1 MEVVCAAV
9 LCLQF
14 PTDFLSDSTMQRYQ
28 IAVAVVALFAAG
40 CGVNHINENEA
51 TSGWRVAGEPLQKGQ
66 QQIQEKARNNTGQL
80 ISGETITHSVDCNEG
95 GDVLFSLSV
104 DLQPPSGGGDAGLGA
119 DAGGRVDAGAPPGGM
134 TPQPEVDLTAE
145 YRDCSADGSTMNGWL
160 DISSPQFA
168 EFGQMAGDGEESC
181 DCPEPTPV
189 TYDGHLEFTGK
200 IDGPCTIEMT
210 AEIPPWG
217 QPTYSGNLCGYEAS
231 EQLGQPF

>member
-1 MEVVCAAV
+1 MYHRHQAA
-9 LCLQF
+9 
-14 PTDFLSDSTMQRYQ
+14 
-28 IAVAVVALFAAG
+28 IATFALLVAG

-51 TSGWRVAGEPLQKGQ
+51 TSGWRVAGEPLQEGQ

-80 ISGETITHSVDCNEG
+80 IAGETITHSVDCNEG

-104 DLQPPSGGGDAGLGA
+104 DLQPPSGGGGGDAGMGA
-119 DAGGRVDAGAPPGGM
+119 DAGGMVDAGGSPGGG
-134 TPQPEVDLTAE
+134 TRPQPEVDLSAE
-145 YRDCSADGSTMNGWL
+145 YRDCSADGSTINGRL

-168 EFGQMAGDGEESC
+168 EFGQMGGGNDDSC

-189 TYDGHLEFTGK
+189 TYDGHLDFIGK